1 MIRSSLMDQHNELS
15 EYPDLQYVP
24 GNDLLSYA
32 QPENYYDDYEVDEP
46 QVTGDGSTYLSDNQI
61 EDALETWLDQI
72 NEDDVA
78 PQQNEE
84 LSKKLNVKRAFN
96 FPSRK
101 KVSIYS
107 LSGEPTK

>member
-1 MIRSSLMDQHNELS
+1 MDKHNELP
-15 EYPDLQYVP
+15 EYPDLQYVQVN

-46 QVTGDGSTYLSDNQI
+46 QITGDGSTYLSDNQI

-72 NEDDVA
+72 NEGNVE

-84 LSKKLNVKRAFN
+84 LSEKLNMKRAFN

-101 KVSIYS
+101 KVSI
-107 LSGEPTK
+107 